1 MPQGIF
7 HYITSITIFYLLF
20 STTLWKKCNYYNH
33 NNRKT
38 WFQILDKLCNLPMV
52 TQLVRSRVRIQTQDY
67 AVREL
72 RPQRM
77 LSLQCFIAKEATWK
91 HKNYC
96 RWKTRERGLRS
107 QACFSE
113 DLTTNWAS
121 LVAHLVKNLLPTQ
134 ETQEMWVWTL
144 GQEDPLEEEM
154 ATHFS
159 ILALEIPWTEEPGR
173 QQSMEL
179 QKSQI

>member
-72 RPQRM
+72 GPQRM

-121 LVAHLVKNLLPTQ
+121 LVAHLVKNPPAMR
-134 ETQEMWVWTL
+134 ETWVRSL
-144 GQEDPLEEEM
+144 GWEDPLEKGT
-154 ATHFS
+154 ATHSS
-159 ILALEIPWTEEPGR
+159 IPAWRIPWTV
-173 QQSMEL
+173 
-179 QKSQI
+179 